1 MITQDPIDRRWLV
14 LAFAMIGVA
23 GLAFG
28 LYGLYES
35 LYPPEPYPMTL
46 ERSSGGSATFTCVK
60 APCRFNNS
68 EELRKFTECLQN
80 QSLLPQVC
88 RITTSEDE

>member
-1 MITQDPIDRRWLV
+1 MITQDPVDRRWLV

-28 LYGLYES
+28 SYGLYEN

-46 ERSSGGSATFTCVK
+46 TFTCVK
-60 APCRFNNS
+60 APCRFNS
-68 EELRKFTECLQN
+68 PEELRKFTTCLQN